1 MLEGE
6 GFAAEGYIDIFDG
19 GPTMTARTDRVRS
32 IAEAKT
38 VAVSEIGAPEGAA
51 GRALV
56 ATGKL
61 ADFRCCFAQTALQG
75 EGMVIAPAAAEAL
88 GVGTGDVV
96 WHVPR

>member
-32 IAEAKT
+32 IAEAQDG
-38 VAVSEIGAPEGAA
+38 ASERSARPPKAA
-51 GRALV
+51 SRALV

-61 ADFRCCFAQTALQG
+61 G
-75 EGMVIAPAAAEAL
+75 
-88 GVGTGDVV
+88 
-96 WHVPR
+96 